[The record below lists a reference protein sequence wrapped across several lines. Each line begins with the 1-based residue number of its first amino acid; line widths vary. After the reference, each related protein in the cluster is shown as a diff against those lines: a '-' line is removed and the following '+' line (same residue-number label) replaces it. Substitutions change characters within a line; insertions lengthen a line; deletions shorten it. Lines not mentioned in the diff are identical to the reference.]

1 MRAKGPAILAIAAFS
16 VTSCRHALPP
26 RPSQVSILPSQSAP
40 GRPVTI
46 PDEIRQY
53 LNKPG
58 FHWKCNQTPHFLLC
72 YQPGSESER
81 SIKDLEIIA
90 EQDRDT
96 VLEMLGVTEYQPR
109 IYTFFVNSRRQLRS
123 LIGFYG
129 EGRSRPMQHATFYV
143 INGPHTLA
151 HEMTHEITTNLW
163 GAAQPW
169 IEEGLAVYATEF
181 PILDGDCRAYYVAH
195 KLLPLEQ
202 LVNPNW
208 DSSMYS
214 ADITYTELGHFVKF
228 LAKKYSMRQI
238 QQVWREGAASI
249 PQAFGK
255 PLGELEREW
264 LETLSKPVEAPRT
277 LIFRNLD

>member
-1 MRAKGPAILAIAAFS
+1 MLAIAGVALPA
-16 VTSCRHALPP
+16 CRHTVPP
-26 RPSQVSILPSQSAP
+26 RPSQVSIVPSQNAP

-58 FHWKCNQTPHFLLC
+58 FHWKCNQTAHFLLC
-72 YQPGSESER
+72 YEPGSESER

-96 VLEMLGVTEYQPR
+96 VLQMLGVEQYQPR

-129 EGRSRPMQHATFYV
+129 DGRSRPMQHATFYV

-151 HEMTHEITTNLW
+151 HEMTHEISSNLW

-169 IEEGLAVYATEF
+169 IEEGLAVYTTEF
-181 PILDGDCRAYYVAH
+181 PILDGDCHAYYMAH

-202 LVNPNW
+202 LVNANW

-228 LAKKYSMRQI
+228 LDKKYGMKQI
-238 QQVWREGAASI
+238 QQVWRGGAESI
-249 PQAFGK
+249 PGVFGK
-255 PLGELEREW
+255 SLADLEKEW
-264 LETLSKPVEAPRT
+264 LETLSKPVEPART
-277 LIFRNLD
+277 LIFRNWD